1 MAARATP
8 SFETPSQPQA
18 HPHLLHMLV
27 SRRWRLATVLI
38 LLGMAGLAQ
47 LGFWQL
53 DRLEWRRG
61 MNAQALTQLNAPP
74 IVVNG
79 DTVWGDDWHDRP
91 AVARGVLDYRSQV
104 GIKNRF
110 YKEEA
115 GIHLLT
121 PLRLEGS
128 EVVLMVD
135 RGWIPQ
141 AWVSG
146 DWSEYDEGAG
156 SVEMRGLLQDANPYP
171 PGSDINVFPD
181 RLYHRED
188 LELLGRVLDLDMAPM
203 FLLLQPVEGDTPG
216 WPRRRPKDLHL
227 SEGSH
232 LSYAIQ
238 WFLFSLILGVGYVLM
253 VRKRTRRPVEAE
265 QTA

>member
-1 MAARATP
+1 MTARAPASSEPP
-8 SFETPSQPQA
+8 SELQA
-18 HPHLLHMLV
+18 PPNMLRVLV
-27 SRRWRLATVLI
+27 SRRWWPATILI

-61 MNAQALTQLNAPP
+61 MNTQTLARLNAPP
-74 IVVNG
+74 VAVNG
-79 DTVWGDDWHDRP
+79 DTVWEADWHDRQ
-91 AVARGVLDYRSQV
+91 AVALGILDYRSQV

-121 PLRLEGS
+121 PMRLEGS
-128 EVVLMVD
+128 DVVLMVD

-141 AWVSG
+141 ARVSG
-146 DWSEYDEGAG
+146 DWSQYDEGEG
-156 SVEMRGLLQDANPYP
+156 LVEVRGLLQDANPYP
-171 PGSDINVFPD
+171 SGADIDASPGS
-181 RLYHRED
+181 LYHRED
-188 LELLGRVLDLDMAPM
+188 LALLGRVLDIDVAPM
-203 FLLLQPVEGDTPG
+203 FLLLQPVEGDASG
-216 WPRRRPKDLHL
+216 WPRRQFKDLHL
-227 SEGSH
+227 SEGNH

-253 VRKRTRRPVEAE
+253 VRKRTRQSVETV
-265 QTA
+265 QTD

>member
-1 MAARATP
+1 MTARATA
-8 SFETPSQPQA
+8 SSETPSELQTP
-18 HPHLLHMLV
+18 PNLLRVLV
-27 SRRWRLATVLI
+27 SRRWWPATILI

-61 MNAQALTQLNAPP
+61 MNAQTLARLNAPP
-74 IVVNG
+74 VAVTG
-79 DTVWGDDWHDRP
+79 DTIWEADWHDRQ
-91 AVARGVLDYRSQV
+91 AVARGILDYRSQV

-121 PLRLEGS
+121 PMRLENS
-128 EVVLMVD
+128 DQILMVD

-146 DWSEYDEGAG
+146 DWSQYDEGEG
-156 SVEMRGLLQDANPYP
+156 LVEVRGLLQDANPYP
-171 PGSDINVFPD
+171 SGTDGSSPD

-188 LELLGRVLDLDMAPM
+188 LELLGRVLDMEVAPM
-203 FLLLQPVEGDTPG
+203 FLLMQPVEGGALG
-216 WPRRRPKDLHL
+216 WPRRQFKDLHL
-227 SEGSH
+227 SEGNH

-253 VRKRTRRPVEAE
+253 VRKRTRRPVEARW
-265 QTA
+265 TA

>member
-1 MAARATP
+1 MTAPATAP
-8 SFETPSQPQA
+8 SETPSELQGP
-18 HPHLLHMLV
+18 PNLLRMLV
-27 SRRWRLATVLI
+27 SRRWWPATILI
-38 LLGMAGLAQ
+38 LLGMAGLVQ

-61 MNAQALTQLNAPP
+61 MNTQTLARLNASPVA
-74 IVVNG
+74 ITG
-79 DTVWGDDWHDRP
+79 DTVWEADWHDRQ
-91 AVARGVLDYRSQV
+91 AVALGILDYRSQV

-121 PLRLEGS
+121 PMRLEGS
-128 EVVLMVD
+128 DVVLMVD

-146 DWSEYDEGAG
+146 DWSQYDEGEG
-156 SVEMRGLLQDANPYP
+156 LMEVRGLLQDANPYP
-171 PGSDINVFPD
+171 PGTEVDPMLG
-181 RLYHRED
+181 RLLYRED
-188 LELLGRVLDLDMAPM
+188 LELLGRVLELDVAPM
-203 FLLLQPVEGDTPG
+203 FLLLQPAKGEPQG
-216 WPRRRPKDLHL
+216 WPRRQSKDLHL
-227 SEGSH
+227 SEGNH

-253 VRKRTRRPVEAE
+253 VRKRSRRPVEAG
-265 QTA
+265 QTS

>member
-1 MAARATP
+1 MTARATP
-8 SFETPSQPQA
+8 SAEVPPRPQVS
-18 HPHLLHMLV
+18 PNLLRVLV
-27 SRRWRLATVLI
+27 SRRWRLATMLI

-61 MNAQALTQLNAPP
+61 VNAQAWARLNAPP
-74 IVVNG
+74 VAVNG
-79 DTVWGDDWHDRP
+79 DTVWAADWHDRQ
-91 AVARGVLDYRSQV
+91 AVARGILDYRSQV

-110 YKEEA
+110 HKEEA

-121 PLRLEGS
+121 PMRLEGS
-128 EVVLMVD
+128 DVVLMVD

-146 DWSEYDEGAG
+146 DWSEYDEDAG
-156 SVEMRGLLQDANPYP
+156 LVEVRGLLQNANPHP
-171 PGSDINVFPD
+171 PGSDIDASPD

-188 LELLGRVLDLDMAPM
+188 LVLLGRVLDMDVAPM
-203 FLLLQPVEGDTPG
+203 FLLLQPVEEDSPG
-216 WPRRRPKDLHL
+216 WPRRQPKVLHL
-227 SEGSH
+227 SEGNH

-253 VRKRTRRPVEAE
+253 VRKRTWRSVEAK